1 MEYAITC
8 KNVNFKYNE
17 NGESIISDFSYDFE
31 MGKIYII
38 NGYSGCGKS
47 TLLNVLSGL
56 YPENA
61 GILLHGTIKIFG
73 KDINDY
79 SIENRAL
86 ELMVMFQNVDSQFC
100 MDTVK
105 DEIIFVLEN
114 INCPPYKMDKLA
126 EDSLSKVGI
135 LHLKDRKIYTLSGG
149 EKQKLALAVIISI
162 NPKIIILDE
171 PFSNIDYES
180 SENILEMLYK
190 LNKENNTTIIAVE
203 HRANL
208 WKNIS
213 YELIS
218 VTTGCKITNNI
229 DMNSKFSNLNIKN
242 RNLSYFENKKYALE
256 INSLNVNIDNL
267 NIFDDAT
274 LKVKERSIT
283 SIIGRS
289 GTGKTTLFKIIS
301 GINKIKNVNIKLFE
315 IDIKRLKKKEIINM
329 MGIVFQNPQNQFVT
343 YRVIDEIIY
352 TLRLKY
358 PKKNKNFYI
367 EEAENLLKKFNLEKY
382 INYSPFSI
390 SQGQQRKLAVLS
402 MLAANQKIMLF
413 DEPTYGQDDC
423 TSDEIMDILKEKALY
438 EGLTVIIASHDLDL
452 VYKYSDYIYIINESH
467 KIIAV
472 K

>member
-8 KNVNFKYNE
+8 KNINFKYNE
-17 NGESIISDFSYDFE
+17 KGESIISGFSYDFE
-31 MGKIYII
+31 MGNIYII
-38 NGYSGCGKS
+38 SGYSGCGKS
-47 TLLNVLSGL
+47 TLVNVLSGL

-61 GILLHGTIKIFG
+61 GILLEGTIKIFK
-73 KDINDY
+73 KDISDY

-114 INCPPYKMDKLA
+114 INCPPDKMDDLV
-126 EDSLSKVGI
+126 ENSLSEIGI
-135 LHLKDRKIYTLSGG
+135 LHLKNRKIHTLSGG
-149 EKQKLALAVIISI
+149 EKQKLALSIIISI

-180 SENILEMLYK
+180 SKDILEILYR
-190 LNKENNTTIIAVE
+190 LNRENNTTIIAVE
-203 HRANL
+203 HRESL

-218 VTTGCKITNNI
+218 VTTGCKVIDNI
-229 DMNSKFSNLNIKN
+229 YKNGKIYNRNIKN
-242 RNLSYFENKKYALE
+242 KNLSYFEDKKYALE
-256 INSLNVNIDNL
+256 IENLNVSIDNL
-267 NIFDDAT
+267 HIFDDAT
-274 LKVKERSIT
+274 LKVKEGSIT

-289 GTGKTTLFKIIS
+289 GMGKTTLFKIIF
-301 GINKIKNVNIKLFE
+301 GINKIKNANIKLFE
-315 IDIKRLKKKEIINM
+315 TDIKKLKKKETMNM
-329 MGIVFQNPQNQFVT
+329 IGIVFQNPQNQFVT

-358 PKKNKNFYI
+358 PKKNNDFYI
-367 EEAENLLKKFNLEKY
+367 EEATNLLKKFNLEKY

-413 DEPTYGQDDC
+413 DEPTYGQDDY
-423 TSDEIMDILKEKALY
+423 TGDEIMEILKEKALY
-438 EGLTVIIASHDLDL
+438 EGLTVIMASHDLDL
-452 VYKYSDYIYIINESH
+452 VYKYSDYIYKIDENH